1 MNTPRLLIIDD
12 AADVHTLVRARL
24 ADDGYEIRSAYDAE
38 AGQALARTLRPDV
51 ILLDIDLPG
60 DDGFTACVA
69 LKDDP
74 ETRRIPVIFLTAAK
88 GIEKKVQGLEC
99 GAVDFVTK
107 PFEPDELRA
116 RVRASLRT
124 KYMIDELAKARVSHF
139 LRDAMRPMTARK
151 AG

>member
-1 MNTPRLLIIDD
+1 MRTSTLLIIDD
-12 AADVHTLVRARL
+12 APDVHALVRARL
-24 ADDGYEIRSAYDAE
+24 ADDGYDIRSAYDAE
-38 AGQALARTLRPDV
+38 AGAVLARTLKPDV

-60 DDGFTACVA
+60 EDGFSACMH
-69 LKDDP
+69 LKEDP
-74 ETRRIPVIFLTAAK
+74 QTRRIPVIFLTASRELAS
-88 GIEKKVQGLEC
+88 KVQGLEL

-124 KYMIDELAKARVSHF
+124 KSLIDDLAQARVNWF
-139 LRDAMRPMTARK
+139 VREAVAPLARR

>member
-1 MNTPRLLIIDD
+1 MRTSTLLIIDD
-12 AADVHTLVRARL
+12 AADVHALIRARL
-24 ADDGYEIRSAYDAE
+24 AEDCYQIRSAYDAE
-38 AGQALARTLRPDV
+38 AGAALARELNPDV

-60 DDGFTACVA
+60 EDGFSACEA
-69 LKDDP
+69 LKADP
-74 ETRRIPVIFLTAAK
+74 QTRRIPIIFLTASRAL
-88 GIEKKVQGLEC
+88 ESKVQGLEL

-124 KYMIDELAKARVSHF
+124 KWMIDELAKARVSHF
-139 LRDAMRPMTARK
+139 LRDAVGPVVRK

>member
-1 MNTPRLLIIDD
+1 MRTATLLIIDD
-12 AADVHTLVRARL
+12 APDVHALIRTRL
-24 ADDGYEIRSAYDAE
+24 AEDCYQIRSAYDAE
-38 AGQALARTLRPDV
+38 AGAALARALMPDV

-60 DDGFTACVA
+60 DDGFAACQA
-69 LKDDP
+69 LKEDP
-74 ETRRIPVIFLTAAK
+74 QTRRIPVIFLTASK
-88 GIEKKVQGLEC
+88 GLETKVQGLEL

-139 LRDAMRPMTARK
+139 IREAVGPIARK

>member
-1 MNTPRLLIIDD
+1 MHTPRLLIIDD
-12 AADVHTLVRARL
+12 AADVHALVRARL

-38 AGQALARTLRPDV
+38 AGAALARSLRPDV

-60 DDGFTACVA
+60 DDGFVACQH
-69 LKDDP
+69 LKEDP
-74 ETRRIPVIFLTAAK
+74 ETRRIPVIFLTAAR
-88 GIEKKVQGLEC
+88 ELSKKVQGLEC

-124 KYMIDELAKARVSHF
+124 KSMIDDLAQARVNWFVRES
-139 LRDAMRPMTARK
+139 LAPMRK

>member
-1 MNTPRLLIIDD
+1 MKTPTLLIIDD
-12 AADVHTLVRARL
+12 APDVHALIRARL
-24 ADDGYEIRSAYDAE
+24 SEDCYEIRSAYDAE
-38 AGQALARTLRPDV
+38 AGAALARSLKPDV

-60 DDGFTACVA
+60 DDGFAACQQ
-69 LKDDP
+69 LKEDP
-74 ETRRIPVIFLTAAK
+74 ITRRIPVIFLTASK
-88 GIEKKVQGLEC
+88 GLEYKVQGLEL

-139 LRDAMRPMTARK
+139 LRDAMTPLTARK